1 MKCALYSAV
10 SGCSVQGTVC
20 SVQDEVCSVQC
31 AEGSVQFAVYILYCV
46 QFDVHC
52 AVCSLKCAVCSVK
65 DLESV
70 AAVMGRAPHGETS
83 RSPDHRDRRLQLHW
97 RLY

>member
-1 MKCALYSAV
+1 MPPQTTALS
-10 SGCSVQGTVC
+10 SLSVEQL
-20 SVQDEVCSVQC
+20 SEVEKASS

-65 DLESV
+65 DLEAV
-70 AAVMGRAPHGETS
+70 AAVMSCAPHRETS